1 MTRTQRTRTTT
12 SRTETT
18 ADGAPAEPQ
27 AAGGIGERPDGTG
40 QVIGFS
46 VRLAGR
52 VPTRIDVHHA
62 GTPEAQLGLSAGPVL
77 VYLGSHYTAARIAQS
92 WAAAAPAATSL
103 VPHLTSRRAVLAAGP
118 WSVSAIVRLG
128 GEATIT
134 GGLLPGR
141 PGSELPAILR
151 LRVGPI
157 AWELCDAAAYTTML
171 AAWRRAAALLTTV
184 DALDGS

>member
-1 MTRTQRTRTTT
+1 MTSTQRTQTTISNSDAT
-12 SRTETT
+12 RATPT
-18 ADGAPAEPQ
+18 AEPQ
-27 AAGGIGERPDGTG
+27 AAGGIGERADGTG

-52 VPTRIDVHHA
+52 VPTRIDVQHA

-77 VYLGSHYTAARIAQS
+77 VYLGSHHTAARIAQS
-92 WAAAAPAATSL
+92 WAAMAPAATSL
-103 VPHLTSRRAVLAAGP
+103 VPHLRSRRALFAAGP